1 MSVILDHD
9 YCDVP
14 NDSGE
19 EEIFNNYM
27 TGSTLEVSIFNC
39 PIQSI
44 KQAKLS
50 VTIERHDVLASCPPQ
65 KFPRVPF

>member
-27 TGSTLEVSIFNC
+27 TGSTLEVSIFNR

-50 VTIERHDVLASCPPQ
+50 VT
-65 KFPRVPF
+65 